1 MEINILK
8 GNISVFSNQ
17 FVKFQ
22 EKDYQEDWLK
32 TLRKGTDFIKIVV
45 DFINN
50 QHNLDIL
57 QKYSTNNHKNIEECP
72 LGKLSK
78 DILESLSNLNDFI
91 EKNVLSDETQFTTSY
106 DVIQIYVNLINT
118 FNQLKNKLA
127 AYKILKHLD
136 GHNKT
141 LIILGPNGSGKTS
154 LANHL
159 KNLEENVKV
168 IPASKPIKAIGYIS
182 HLYDST
188 LLRFNDSLYG
198 GASDTE
204 LLQKLIIGLCKEHDD
219 IARKFYDTEIKDQES
234 I

>member
-91 EKNVLSDETQFTTSY
+91 EKMYFQMKH
-106 DVIQIYVNLINT
+106 NLRR
-118 FNQLKNKLA
+118 
-127 AYKILKHLD
+127 HM
-136 GHNKT
+136 T
-141 LIILGPNGSGKTS
+141 LFKSM
-154 LANHL
+154 
-159 KNLEENVKV
+159 
-168 IPASKPIKAIGYIS
+168 
-182 HLYDST
+182 
-188 LLRFNDSLYG
+188 
-198 GASDTE
+198 
-204 LLQKLIIGLCKEHDD
+204 
-219 IARKFYDTEIKDQES
+219 
-234 I
+234 